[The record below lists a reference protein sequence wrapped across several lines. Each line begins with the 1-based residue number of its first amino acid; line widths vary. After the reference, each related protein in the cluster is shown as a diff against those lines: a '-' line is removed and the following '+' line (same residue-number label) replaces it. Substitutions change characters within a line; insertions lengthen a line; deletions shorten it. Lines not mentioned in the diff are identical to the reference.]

1 MLRREASGE
10 RRGRRAHCTRSL
22 NQTHF
27 VSSFTLTMR
36 RAAAAALL
44 WLPYAAAFA
53 SARFTLPPTPRA
65 QPVVKRYAEPAPS
78 DATPPADAF
87 VPLEDGAAAPPA
99 PALPAAPSA
108 KLVAFLWAN
117 TLLLGPVAVVG
128 AFMGA
133 KVLGDGWALSAGA
146 VRLGVLYAAPW
157 IALSFVPLDKWFPSM
172 ADVTA
177 HTELIT
183 ASALGVEFGGFRRC
197 VGVVLAT
204 TLISTSAGL
213 FEEAAFRGVFQ
224 RAAKWL
230 FLAAGGPAAGLVGA
244 VGLERLATVAAVAA
258 VSGCFGALH
267 NYCRGYALLAALAGA
282 YFGLVYALTGNLLVA
297 AVTHATV
304 DLVAFLTCYVSLC
317 TRSQAD
323 KDTLAA
329 KSFKVTDA
337 LRATRANF
345 DAAPAANG
353 AA

>member
-1 MLRREASGE
+1 M
-10 RRGRRAHCTRSL
+10 
-22 NQTHF
+22 
-27 VSSFTLTMR
+27 
-36 RAAAAALL
+36 RAALPLLLCLARGAALAPARHVL
-44 WLPYAAAFA
+44 AAVPQSQQKAV
-53 SARFTLPPTPRA
+53 PRL
-65 QPVVKRYAEPAPS
+65 YAEPAGG
-78 DATPPADAF
+78 ADVEFGAGPGPDGL
-87 VPLEDGAAAPPA
+87 VPIGGGQAAAGGPP
-99 PALPAAPSA
+99 PLPAAPSA

-224 RAAKWL
+224 RAAKCAFV
-230 FLAAGGPAAGLVGA
+230 FLAKPLAATVGA
-244 VGLERLATVAAVAA
+244 VGVDRAATAAAIA
-258 VSGCFGALH
+258 TVSGCFGALH

-282 YFGLVYALTGNLLVA
+282 YFGLVYAATGNLLVA
-297 AVTHATV
+297 AVAHATV

-317 TRSQAD
+317 QRSKAD
-323 KDTLAA
+323 KDTLAS

-345 DAAPAANG
+345 DAQLTAAQR
-353 AA
+353 A